1 MSQSLYTKIIETTA
15 PTSATVGVVG
25 QWYLD
30 STTKKLYECKAVTT
44 ENDTTTYVW
53 EEIGGGADEALRNN
67 TVQIESSTGLCIGGA
82 IKNSTDIR
90 NIAIGK
96 SARIGANSVATTA
109 VGYNAAAY
117 MADTTAV
124 GGEAYADSSGGTAI
138 GYKARVTS
146 SNSIQ
151 LGAGTNSTSNTLQV
165 RSDNI
170 YKTDT
175 HTLTVQNIQLNG
187 TDINTVIDNKIA
199 SAITT
204 ALNTAV

>member
-1 MSQSLYTKIIETTA
+1 MSKSLYTKIIETTA

-44 ENDTTTYVW
+44 ENDTTTYEW
-53 EEIGGGADEALRNN
+53 EEVGGADKELRNN

-96 SARIGANSVATTA
+96 SARIGANSGVTTA

-117 MADTTAV
+117 MANTTAV

-151 LGAGTNSTSNTLQV
+151 LGAGTNSTSNTLQI
-165 RSDNI
+165 RNDNI

-175 HTLTVQNIQLNG
+175 HTLTVQNIELNG